1 MVTVTTVL
9 STSYLT
15 VLLERAPLVV
25 VIHVRVAVADR
36 RRVRLLDNTR
46 AGPADQVEEGPR
58 LVVGAGGAGAT
69 ERLQPDDRAGRL
81 VVDVEVAGRVDEL
94 LGRFANRL
102 PVGSENRAGQAVG
115 AGPIAQ
121 VERLF

>member
-1 MVTVTTVL
+1 MVTVTTVP

-25 VIHVRVAVADR
+25 VFHIRVAVVDR
-36 RRVRLLDNTR
+36 RRVRLLDH
-46 AGPADQVEEGPR
+46 AGADPADQVEERPR

-69 ERLQPDDRAGRL
+69 ERLQPNDRAGRL

-94 LGRFANRL
+94 LRRLANRL
-102 PVGSENRAGQAVG
+102 PVGGENRAGQAVR
-115 AGPIAQ
+115 ARPIA
-121 VERLF
+121 E